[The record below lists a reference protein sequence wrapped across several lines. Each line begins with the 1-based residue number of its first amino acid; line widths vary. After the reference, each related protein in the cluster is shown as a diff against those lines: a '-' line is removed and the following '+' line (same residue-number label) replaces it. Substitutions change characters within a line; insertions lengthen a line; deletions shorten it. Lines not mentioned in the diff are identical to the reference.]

1 MPSPTQLQDDLRG
14 EFRGRLHVDPPTRH
28 LYATD
33 ASPFHLPPLAVAIP
47 EDEDDLRTL
56 VKYAH
61 EHALPLSPR
70 GAGTGLSGE
79 SLTPGIV
86 LDLSVNFRQT
96 AIGSDTARAGC
107 GVVLA
112 DLNAEVAKGGR
123 RFAPNPL
130 SAATCTV
137 GGTIGTNASGPNV
150 FAHGYTRAHTRGLRV
165 VWDNGETATLTPTR
179 QASGADATPQ
189 LRTIEIRSQAAAL
202 LSANRELID
211 RCRPATP
218 FHRGGYLLHEAITA
232 TGGLDLV
239 NLLVGTEGTL
249 AIVTEAT
256 LATVPLPGGVAVA
269 VIGFQSLTEA
279 IRAGLTLRAAGG
291 VVACDVFD
299 QRLLSVAGV
308 FDPGPASQRPATGLT
323 VPDGVA
329 AALIAEF
336 EADSPADALT
346 ACRSAIERIRTAFA
360 AAALVEPTAT
370 PIEVDRVQQFR
381 KRVTTAAYTATA
393 SAATPLSL
401 IEDTAVPGEELLR
414 YVSGVN
420 ELCRRAE
427 LPAVLHVHPLAGQV
441 QVRPLVDRH
450 RERDRA
456 ALWPLADQVYQLAA
470 AVGGTISTRH
480 GTGLTRT
487 PWVAKQ
493 FGDLTPLFADLKRV
507 FDPKGILNPGKIVGP
522 DPSRPAWPL
531 WQPAA
536 RAADEPEEKR
546 LPLLMRSEAEREAA
560 VERCVGCGDC
570 RVRTPPA
577 RMCPT
582 FHATGREAA
591 TPRAKANL
599 LRLLTGPGRDE
610 SLTDDE
616 ARAIADLCVN
626 CKMCRTECPAGADIP
641 TLAAEAKAALHAA
654 NGLNR
659 DEWVLAR
666 LPTFLRVAGIFSLTA
681 NLLLGTR
688 PTRWVI
694 EKLFGLSRKRTLPRV
709 AVRSFLARARW
720 GGVSVRGHVVPADT
734 PPSALKVAYFADTF
748 ANHADP
754 SIGEATVAVLRHH
767 GIEVYVPPRQKA
779 SGVTAL
785 TQGDLDA
792 ARTLA
797 AHNVRV
803 LADLIRD
810 GYVVLCSD
818 PTAAVTLTQD
828 YPRLLDEP
836 DARLVAAQT
845 QELTAF
851 LWGLYEA
858 GWLRTDFPRPLATVV
873 GHHVPCHVKAL
884 QKEAGEPPGPKLLR
898 LIPGLVVTTID
909 KSCSGM
915 AGTYGLKASAYATSL
930 RAGRPMLDEL
940 GRPEIRYGA
949 TECGSCRM
957 QMQEGAR
964 KRTLHPVQYLAVA
977 YGLLPHLE
985 RRLARPLGKLVT
997 D

>member
-1 MPSPTQLQDDLRG
+1 MSVFHKQLQDDLRG

-33 ASPFHLPPLAVAIP
+33 ASPFHLTPLAVAIP

-56 VKYAH
+56 VKYAY
-61 EHALPLSPR
+61 EHALPITPR

-86 LDLSVNFRQT
+86 LDLSVSFRQT

-112 DLNAEVAKGGR
+112 DLNAELAKAGR

-137 GGTIGTNASGPNV
+137 GGMIGTNASGPNV
-150 FAHGYTRAHTRGLRV
+150 FAHGYTRGHTRGLRA

-179 QASGADATPQ
+179 QASGAEDTPQ
-189 LRTIEIRSQAAAL
+189 LRTIEIRSNAAAL
-202 LSANRELID
+202 LSANRGLID

-218 FHRGGYLLHEAITA
+218 FHRGGYLLHEALTA
-232 TGGLDLV
+232 AGGLDLV

-256 LATVPLPGGVAVA
+256 LGTVPLPGGVAVA
-269 VIGFQSLTEA
+269 VVGFLSLTEA
-279 IRAGLTLRAAGG
+279 LRAGLTLRAAGG

-299 QRLLSVAGV
+299 QRLLALARPQPAGGW
-308 FDPGPASQRPATGLT
+308 P

-329 AALIAEF
+329 AVLVAEF
-336 EADSPADALT
+336 EAESPAAAVTD
-346 ACRSAIERIRTAFA
+346 CRSAIERVREAFA
-360 AAALVEPTAT
+360 AAALVEPTGT
-370 PIEVDRVQQFR
+370 PGGVDRVQQFR
-381 KRVTTAAYTATA
+381 RRVTTAAYTATA
-393 SAATPLSL
+393 TAATPLSL
-401 IEDTAVPGEELLR
+401 VEDTAVPGEELLR

-427 LPAVLHVHPLAGQV
+427 LPAVLHAHPLSGQV

-487 PWVAKQ
+487 PWVGRQ
-493 FGDLTPLFADLKRV
+493 YGDLTPVFAELKRV
-507 FDPKGILNPGKIVGP
+507 FDPKGVLNPGKIVGP

-531 WQPAA
+531 WQPATA
-536 RAADEPEEKR
+536 VSGPEEKR
-546 LPLLMRSEAEREAA
+546 LPLLMRSEAEREAEVA
-560 VERCVGCGDC
+560 KCVGCGDC

-599 LRLLTGPGRDE
+599 LRLLTGPGREDV
-610 SLTDDE
+610 LTDDE
-616 ARAIADLCVN
+616 SRAIADLCVN
-626 CKMCRTECPAGADIP
+626 CKMCRTECPAVADIP

-654 NGLNR
+654 NGLSR

-666 LPTFLRVAGIFSLTA
+666 LPTFLRIAGIFSLTA

-688 PTRWVI
+688 PTRWAI
-694 EKLFGLSRKRTLPRV
+694 EKLFGVSRKRTLPRV

-720 GGVSVRGHVVPADT
+720 GGISARGQAPPADT
-734 PPSALKVAYFADTF
+734 PPSAVKVAYFADTF
-748 ANHADP
+748 TNHADP
-754 SIGEATVAVLRHH
+754 GIGEATVAVLRHH

-810 GYVVLCSD
+810 GYVVLCSE
-818 PTAAVTLTQD
+818 PTAAVTLIQD

-845 QELTAF
+845 QDLTAF

-884 QKEAGEPPGPKLLR
+884 QREAGEPPGPKLLR

-915 AGTYGLKASAYATSL
+915 AGTYGLKATAYDTSL

-940 GRPEIRYGA
+940 GRPEIRYGS

-964 KRTLHPVQYLAVA
+964 KRTLHPVQYLALA
-977 YGLLPHLE
+977 YGLLPHIE